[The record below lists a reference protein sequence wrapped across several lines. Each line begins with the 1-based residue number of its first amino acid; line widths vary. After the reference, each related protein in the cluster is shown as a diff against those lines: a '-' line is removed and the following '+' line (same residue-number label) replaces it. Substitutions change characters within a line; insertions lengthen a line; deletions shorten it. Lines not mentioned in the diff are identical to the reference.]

1 MKVLLNSFCLNGHN
15 YQFILNIATLFLQV
29 HGCGNTAAICLKH
42 DHLVKV
48 FSLHVIHVLT
58 EQSDKTIP
66 VSKFVAV
73 YEKLYNH
80 KLRAQ
85 NFGFASLEELLCAM
99 PSVVKVSGTFQLFC

>member
-1 MKVLLNSFCLNGHN
+1 M
-15 YQFILNIATLFLQV
+15 
-29 HGCGNTAAICLKH
+29 AAICLKH
-42 DHLVKV
+42 EHLVKV

-66 VSKFVAV
+66 VSKFVAA

-85 NFGFASLEELLCAM
+85 NFGFASLDELLCAV
-99 PSVVKVSGTFQLFC
+99 PSVVKVSRTLQLFCCKQWNIEILL